1 MHGHLDQWNSDVDR
15 KAVAA
20 HSMMTSRHR
29 YLEWVIQWGELE
41 SVSFGVSFHLGQF
54 ILDTLDTHLYTRE
67 LDLYILYIWY
77 HTISIDILFFDYCL
91 DDLGFFWNDTI
102 PLRNNRIVQGDSMLL
117 CVFYRIFCMGNN
129 GHQVTKHGTTTDPT
143 FANRRHP
150 GALRE
155 ASGPADLWNTIC
167 VHMDRQLDT
176 QRTACSCKNPGV
188 IGIFVS
194 YWPMCCLEP
203 PILRSKGLWRLR
215 AQVQSKL
222 FGEIFRGQSWRAS
235 REIERQIVV
244 IGHIYLF
251 FFRSKHFSDREV
263 QSVIVIPLPWKVQ
276 CLYICSWNFIHQ
288 DLIFHGVST
297 WT

>member
-1 MHGHLDQWNSDVDR
+1 M
-15 KAVAA
+15 
-20 HSMMTSRHR
+20 
-29 YLEWVIQWGELE
+29 
-41 SVSFGVSFHLGQF
+41 
-54 ILDTLDTHLYTRE
+54 TLD
-67 LDLYILYIWY
+67 
-77 HTISIDILFFDYCL
+77 S
-91 DDLGFFWNDTI
+91 FWNDTI
-102 PLRNNRIVQGDSMLL
+102 PLRNNRIVQCDSMLL

-150 GALRE
+150 GALPE

-167 VHMDRQLDT
+167 VHMDRQPDT
-176 QRTACSCKNPGV
+176 QRTACSCKNSGV

-194 YWPMCCLEP
+194 YWPMCCLET

-222 FGEIFRGQSWRAS
+222 FGEIFRGVWVGEHHEKILAS
-235 REIERQIVV
+235 DRRHWPYIFV
-244 IGHIYLF
+244 F
-251 FFRSKHFSDREV
+251 FFVLTKHFSDREV

-297 WT
+297 LDLAAISWRHFCRSARAFPNSVASLLPLCTWSRGMQLKASMPERRRMIWW